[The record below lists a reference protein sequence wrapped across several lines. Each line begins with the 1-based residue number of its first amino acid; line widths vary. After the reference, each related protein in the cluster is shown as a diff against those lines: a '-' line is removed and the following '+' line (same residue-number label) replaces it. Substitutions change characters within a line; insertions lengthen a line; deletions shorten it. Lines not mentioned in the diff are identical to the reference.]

1 MSVLIHGKNN
11 IILTGMPGVGKSTVG
26 VVLAK
31 RLGFHFLDSDLC
43 IQEQEHK
50 LLHEIIEK
58 EGTDGFL
65 QVENRV
71 NASLVV
77 RESVIAT
84 GGSAVYGTE
93 AMAHLKKDGIV
104 VYLQLSCEEIE
115 KRLGDLAQ
123 RGVVL
128 KDGQTLY
135 DLYRERVPL
144 YEKYADITIPCE
156 EKEIRTIVSLIAE
169 QITTD
174 DKENNG

>member
-1 MSVLIHGKNN
+1 MSVLMYGKRNV
-11 IILTGMPGVGKSTVG
+11 ILIGMPGAGKSTVG

-31 RLGFHFLDSDLC
+31 RLGFRFLDSDLC
-43 IQEQEHK
+43 IQEQEHR
-50 LLHEIIEK
+50 LLHEIIET

-71 NASLVV
+71 NASLKVT
-77 RESVIAT
+77 ESVIAT

-93 AMAHLKKDGIV
+93 GMEHLKRDGIV
-104 VYLQLSCEEIE
+104 IYLQLSCKEIE

-135 DLYRERVPL
+135 DLYLERVPL
-144 YEKYADITIPCE
+144 YETYADITIPCE
-156 EKEIRTIVSLIAE
+156 EKEIRTIVALIAE
-169 QITTD
+169 QIMTD
-174 DKENNG
+174 DKEHDR